1 MTVDEIL
8 AEVEKLSAE
17 EKMRLIETLG
27 PRACC
32 AVMGELWDMHRMMR
46 ECMSAMPEGGMEAM
60 MGRMMGNMGKQETP
74 HG

>member
-8 AEVEKLSAE
+8 AEAEKLSAE
-17 EKMRLIETLG
+17 EKMRLVETLG

-32 AVMGELWDMHRMMR
+32 AVMGELWGMHRMMR
-46 ECMSAMPEGGMEAM
+46 ECMGAMPEGDMEAM
-60 MGRMMGNMGKQETP
+60 MRRMMGSMGGKGAH

>member
-46 ECMSAMPEGGMEAM
+46 E
-60 MGRMMGNMGKQETP
+60 
-74 HG
+74 

>member
-1 MTVDEIL
+1 MTVEEIL
-8 AEVEKLSAE
+8 AEVESLSAE
-17 EKMRLIETLG
+17 EKMYLVEKLG

-32 AVMGELWDMHRMMR
+32 AVMGELWGMHRMMR

-60 MGRMMGNMGKQETP
+60 MRRWMGTTAGKGAH

>member
-8 AEVEKLSAE
+8 AEAEKLSAE
-17 EKMRLIETLG
+17 EKMRLMESLG
-27 PRACC
+27 TRACC

-46 ECMSAMPEGGMEAM
+46 QCMGPTPRGGMDAM
-60 MGRMMGNMGKQETP
+60 MRRMMGSIGGKGAQ